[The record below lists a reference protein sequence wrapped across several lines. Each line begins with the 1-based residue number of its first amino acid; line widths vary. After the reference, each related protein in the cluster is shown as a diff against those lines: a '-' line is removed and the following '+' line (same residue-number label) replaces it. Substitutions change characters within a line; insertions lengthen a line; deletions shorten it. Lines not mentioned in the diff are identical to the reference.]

1 MFQIKE
7 VSWIALITVR
17 FIFYQNLF
25 LIKRTFPK
33 RFSCKSNLE
42 SGVWSW
48 SLESALKYFWEI
60 PLSDAHPS
68 HVNETTFLYCLL
80 FYDHNPCSY
89 FVKISSWCFLISSCW
104 CRQKSLSYLNK
115 FMVYRLLPTTFG
127 EYSSYWN
134 GVNEFK
140 QATRS

>member
-25 LIKRTFPK
+25 LVKRTFPK
-33 RFSCKSNLE
+33 CFSCKS
-42 SGVWSW
+42 SH
-48 SLESALKYFWEI
+48 LESALKYFWEI
-60 PLSDAHPS
+60 PLSDAYPS
-68 HVNETTFLYCLL
+68 HVNGTTFLYCFL
-80 FYDHNPCSY
+80 FYDHNLCSY
-89 FVKISSWCFLISSCW
+89 FVIISSWCFLISSCW
-104 CRQKSLSYLNK
+104 SRQKSLSYLNK